1 MAIIYDAT
9 LHPDKTALLTA
20 WLDRHSWGGSGEI
33 EQIGSYRYD
42 DPEDEVGLEGFILR
56 RDGRVLHVP
65 VTYRGAPLEEAE
77 EALVGTT
84 DHSVLGD
91 RWVYDAVAD
100 PVGRE
105 LLMRAL
111 HGEQD
116 QAELHL
122 YTEDCQ
128 FIETAENT
136 VQVSVTGT
144 PDGHQ
149 ALATVHEPQSEP
161 ASAGRALVASWPGGE
176 GVLFRG

>member
-1 MAIIYDAT
+1 M
-9 LHPDKTALLTA
+9 
-20 WLDRHSWGGSGEI
+20 
-33 EQIGSYRYD
+33 
-42 DPEDEVGLEGFILR
+42 
-56 RDGRVLHVP
+56 
-65 VTYRGAPLEEAE
+65 
-77 EALVGTT
+77 
-84 DHSVLGD
+84 
-91 RWVYDAVAD
+91 YDAVAD

-136 VQVSVTGT
+136 VRVSVTGT

-161 ASAGRALVASWPGGE
+161 TSAGRALVASWPGGE